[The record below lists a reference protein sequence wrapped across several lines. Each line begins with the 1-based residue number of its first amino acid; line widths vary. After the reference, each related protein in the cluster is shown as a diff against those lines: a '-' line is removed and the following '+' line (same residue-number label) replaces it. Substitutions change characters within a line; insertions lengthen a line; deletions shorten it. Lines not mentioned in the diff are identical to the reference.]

1 MDFALSTLTYPW
13 GVHTLFPSNPAK
25 YTKRAL
31 VACPSRDTLPPAKS
45 RPGLAIDHDCCDHHL
60 RHHHMTTTLLY
71 QPLHEKTLIDS
82 ASEEDSEEE
91 DDAASVVSSS
101 CCSSSSSSSTL
112 DGCPMSLSR
121 TTSAATT
128 STRRVSFPDQ
138 PVTAI
143 YTRPKTTPEEH
154 YWLHYTNFDFIDF
167 KLSYWTG
174 VDRTRKV
181 SFSYDLVTETQL
193 VTPWSQQ
200 EKQLLYYSEQDLQR
214 FLDDFVRSLR

>member
-1 MDFALSTLTYPW
+1 MDFALTTLTRPW
-13 GVHTLFPSNPAK
+13 AVQTLFSPRTTRS
-25 YTKRAL
+25 TKRAL
-31 VACPSRDTLPPAKS
+31 VACPSHETLPRATKS
-45 RPGLAIDHDCCDHHL
+45 RPGRAIDDECCDD
-60 RHHHMTTTLLY
+60 HHHAHHSMKPKFLH
-71 QPLHEKTLIDS
+71 QPLHEKNDTESD
-82 ASEEDSEEE
+82 EE
-91 DDAASVVSSS
+91 DDTASVVSSS
-101 CCSSSSSSSTL
+101 CWSSSSSSSTSEC
-112 DGCPMSLSR
+112 GPMSLAT
-121 TTSAATT
+121 TTSTETVA
-128 STRRVSFPDQ
+128 TRRVSFPDQ

-143 YTRPKTTPEEH
+143 YTRPTTTPEDH

-193 VTPWSQQ
+193 VTPWSQE

>member
-1 MDFALSTLTYPW
+1 MDFALSTLTFPW
-13 GVHTLFPSNPAK
+13 AVRTLFPSNPATF
-25 YTKRAL
+25 TKRAM
-31 VACPSRDTLPPAKS
+31 VACPSHDTLPSAKS
-45 RPGLAIDHDCCDHHL
+45 RPGLAIDHDRCDHHHR
-60 RHHHMTTTLLY
+60 RHYMKTTRLH
-71 QPLHEKTLIDS
+71 QPLHEKTLIDRES
-82 ASEEDSEEE
+82 EEESEED
-91 DDAASVVSSS
+91 DTASVVSSS
-101 CCSSSSSSSTL
+101 CCSSSSSSSSTL

-121 TTSAATT
+121 TASTASS

-143 YTRPKTTPEEH
+143 YTRPTTTPEEH